1 VVAAADWVR
10 TGDIGHI
17 DADGHL
23 FITDRLKELIKVKGF
38 QVPPAELESLL
49 MTHASVV
56 DAAVIG
62 RPDVRTGETPVAY
75 VKSRCE
81 LDRKNSDHGS
91 QRASSNTRDWA
102 TSCFVMQFPKPPP
115 ARFCGGHCALR
126 MHSAGRTTHTEV
138 GALAAP
144 IPRRVPGRGSSA
156 TVSFCRHADPDKRTF
171 ITSSKNPG

>member
-1 VVAAADWVR
+1 MCPPSFAVVAAADWVR

-81 LDRKNSDHGS
+81 LDPEELKSWIAARVVEYKRLGDIVFCDAIPKTASGKILRRTLRAQDA
-91 QRASSNTRDWA
+91 QR
-102 TSCFVMQFPKPPP
+102 
-115 ARFCGGHCALR
+115 
-126 MHSAGRTTHTEV
+126 RTHD
-138 GALAAP
+138 A
-144 IPRRVPGRGSSA
+144 
-156 TVSFCRHADPDKRTF
+156 H
-171 ITSSKNPG
+171 